1 MSKKIIR
8 GANIVG
14 SLVFTSGMTG
24 TLGDVKT
31 QIRNTLEKLKGVLE
45 SAGTSFENVVKET
58 VYLADLK
65 DRERYLN
72 KIWKE
77 AFPDN
82 PPSRRTCIQVGL
94 APDVL
99 VEIELVAVIPEK

>member
-1 MSKKIIR
+1 MYKKVIP

-14 SLVFTSGMTG
+14 NLVFTSGMTG
-24 TLGDVKT
+24 TPGDVET
-31 QIRNTLEKLKGVLE
+31 QIRNTLKKLKSVLE
-45 SAGTSFENVVKET
+45 SAGTSFENVIKAT

-65 DRERYLN
+65 DRERHLN

-77 AFPDN
+77 TFPEN
-82 PPSRRTCIQVGL
+82 PPSRTCIQVGL
-94 APDVL
+94 APDDL